1 MNGKVTESRIITG
14 MSIGLK
20 GTKLL
25 SIDAIDRS
33 FLMAMKTI
41 GKRLKNMHYIFVWN
55 LILTNGWVYLTK
67 IIKQMNIMLMMKRIC
82 IVTNVII

>member
-1 MNGKVTESRIITG
+1 MNGKVMESRIITE

-41 GKRLKNMHYIFVWN
+41 GKRLKNMHYIFNRVKEQVQKRF
-55 LILTNGWVYLTK
+55 IGQIQEIMITTK
-67 IIKQMNIMLMMKRIC
+67 TSSNVQIMKL
-82 IVTNVII
+82 